1 MTALGPGDVAGRLG
15 NLGVIPVATVTDA
28 GQAEPLF
35 EALCAGGL
43 PVIEVTLRAPAATE
57 VVRQL
62 AEAHPDALIGAG
74 TVLSVRDAA
83 TVMDFGA
90 KFVVSPVTDPDV
102 VRECAARGVPAL
114 PGACTPTEVHTAQ
127 LAGAELVKFF
137 PAEALGGPRF
147 LRALAG
153 PLPSARLVPTG
164 GIDASNL
171 AEYLALPVV
180 AACGGSWM
188 VPTQA
193 LVAHRYT
200 EVTRLVREAV
210 AIVREARHGD

>member
-137 PAEALGGPRF
+137 PAEALGTRASYVRLQGPCPP
-147 LRALAG
+147 RAWCQREASTPATWPSTWPY
-153 PLPSARLVPTG
+153 PLSPR
-164 GIDASNL
+164 
-171 AEYLALPVV
+171 V
-180 AACGGSWM
+180 AAVGWYPRRHWS
-188 VPTQA
+188 PI
-193 LVAHRYT
+193 
-200 EVTRLVREAV
+200 VTPR
-210 AIVREARHGD
+210 